1 MGFAF
6 GRHNGLAP
14 GSLPTGSQ
22 DEKGGWQ
29 PLRKLSE
36 EEVGRVGKQRELAP
50 HRPGTGRERE
60 SRCVWA
66 ARSERGGRGP
76 ESPGARVLRRQLQR
90 PAARSAPSSSP
101 PSGLSSGAG
110 LGLRTPFPRA
120 P

>member
-36 EEVGRVGKQRELAP
+36 EEVGRVGKRREPAP

-60 SRCVWA
+60 SRCVRA
-66 ARSERGGRGP
+66 GGRHGASEEAMARSRL
-76 ESPGARVLRRQLQR
+76 A
-90 PAARSAPSSSP
+90 
-101 PSGLSSGAG
+101 
-110 LGLRTPFPRA
+110 LGS
-120 P
+120 